1 MVLSNF
7 ISVMYECFGSVI
19 FNDDYEIIK
28 KSHSKA
34 NIIKGVLSKF
44 IIEDDSNFILFEGI
58 DDDYLAKIYNKKKSI
73 SVNQAIDIKSR
84 MDLDTFS
91 YFFEQADLPTDQIDE
106 LINMFKN
113 YDIKINKF
121 TIEQDLFNVLK
132 DILDSI
138 ITKKEKISIRKVE
151 IVGKIIKFKNKI
163 IKVNTDIIYDEN
175 DENSKYIEEL
185 ISVYKQESHI
195 EINSEEEIDKLPLY
209 YQQHFKLQKENF
221 ACAMC
226 ALKTLKSLFYDG
238 EEEFNLLKQEIY
250 ESIEEILIYPY
261 TSLIDK
267 VNALLDTV
275 SKTNYSK
282 SYLSTQGNGLIGVKE
297 RKGII
302 YILINEGLIHII

>member
-1 MVLSNF
+1 MIGVFLYHFFKGGAYMVLSNF

-106 LINMFKN
+106 LINKFKN
-113 YDIKINKF
+113 YNIKINKF

-132 DILDSI
+132 DILDNI

-151 IVGKIIKFKNKI
+151 PVGLLA
-163 IKVNTDIIYDEN
+163 
-175 DENSKYIEEL
+175 EE
-185 ISVYKQESHI
+185 
-195 EINSEEEIDKLPLY
+195 
-209 YQQHFKLQKENF
+209 
-221 ACAMC
+221 
-226 ALKTLKSLFYDG
+226 
-238 EEEFNLLKQEIY
+238 
-250 ESIEEILIYPY
+250 
-261 TSLIDK
+261 
-267 VNALLDTV
+267 
-275 SKTNYSK
+275 
-282 SYLSTQGNGLIGVKE
+282 
-297 RKGII
+297 
-302 YILINEGLIHII
+302 